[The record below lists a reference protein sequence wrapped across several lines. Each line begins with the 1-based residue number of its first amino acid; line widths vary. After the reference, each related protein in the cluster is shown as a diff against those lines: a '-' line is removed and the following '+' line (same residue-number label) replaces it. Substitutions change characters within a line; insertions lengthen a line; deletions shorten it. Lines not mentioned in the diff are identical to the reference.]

1 LHLDIYYMTPK
12 IDAIRLLEESLSQN
26 ENARGSLLSA
36 IQKLSRAAS
45 LLVEDDIV
53 RWCSIQLGDTQ
64 YTVPLQ
70 KLLDVLAKDRSE
82 KRDKLQAG
90 IVVELDALGLK
101 QEVHYLNEELNI
113 KFDRSGGGYGGI
125 GFIEESYA
133 DLVRTKKGNDG
144 THYKNNLSNHL
155 NYVRRKSHELASQ
168 LLAKVKF
175 SDTSKGC
182 FEILK
187 SVVDDRLLDLN
198 PTLGEQLMLSFKAA
212 SSSSS
217 EEWSHALTTCRRILE
232 GVADELYPANSDP
245 AQGKVYSQ
253 PQYINRLWAFMD
265 KSIESDAN
273 KGLAKA
279 HVDFLGAW
287 IEKAN
292 KLTNKG
298 VHAEVSQVEAVKAV
312 FHLYLALADLLDY
325 LKGNNVR
332 NSRPDINNATLDE
345 IEAIADVSRA
355 VAKEI
360 IKARVANGSLD
371 EKSLKGIPGIG
382 VKTLAKI
389 TSAFSM

>member
-1 LHLDIYYMTPK
+1 MTPK
-12 IDAIRLLEESLSQN
+12 LDAIRLLEESLSQN

-36 IQKLSRAAS
+36 VQKLSRAAS
-45 LLVEDDIV
+45 LLLEEDIV
-53 RWCSIQLGDTQ
+53 KWCSIQLGDKQ

-70 KLLDVLAKDRSE
+70 KLLDVLVQDRSR
-82 KRDKLQAG
+82 KRDELQEKV
-90 IVVELDALGLK
+90 VVELDALGLK
-101 QEVHYLNEELNI
+101 QELHYLNEELNF
-113 KFDRSGGGYGGI
+113 KVDRNGGGYEGI

-155 NYVRRKSHELASQ
+155 NYVRRRSHELASQ

-187 SVVDDRLLDLN
+187 IVVDDRLLDLN
-198 PTLGEQLMLSFKAA
+198 PSLGEQLMLSFKAA
-212 SSSSS
+212 SSSKS
-217 EEWSHALTTCRRILE
+217 EEWSHALTSCRRILE
-232 GVADELYPANSDP
+232 GVADELYPENSDP
-245 AQGKVYSQ
+245 AKGKILSQ
-253 PQYINRLWAFMD
+253 SQYINRLWAFMD

-287 IEKAN
+287 IEKTN
-292 KLTNKG
+292 KLANKG

-312 FHLYLALADLLDY
+312 FHLYLTLADLLDY
-325 LKGNNVR
+325 LKGNEVR
-332 NSRPDINNATLDE
+332 NSRPDINTATLDE
-345 IEAIADVSRA
+345 IEAVADVSRA

-360 IKARVANGSLD
+360 IKARVANGTLD
-371 EKSLKGIPGIG
+371 EKSLKRIPGVG
-382 VKTLAKI
+382 AKTLAKI
-389 TSAFSM
+389 TSAFSV